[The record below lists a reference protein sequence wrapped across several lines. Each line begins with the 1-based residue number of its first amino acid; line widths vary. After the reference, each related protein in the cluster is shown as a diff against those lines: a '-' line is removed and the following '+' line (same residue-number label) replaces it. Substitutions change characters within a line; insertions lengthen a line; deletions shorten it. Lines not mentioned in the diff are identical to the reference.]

1 MSDYRTVPDRTDALR
16 VGRAILD
23 AHGQWEKE
31 NTMRGSQDLWG
42 EQHVILLGQAAMLAA
57 APALSA
63 SPAPA
68 GDQVESA
75 LRDPATVHINMLR
88 GGIAKPTPAQIGH
101 LYRGDEAAEVIREVA
116 RQNPDAARAVIAAMQ
131 PGWRDMESAPKDGT
145 VIDVWRSEGGRETVF
160 WGYPS
165 HSCGEMGSYCDSDWH
180 AIRTPGWVCVA
191 FNEFVGGNH
200 NPFTHWQP
208 RPAPPGVGG

>member
-63 SPAPA
+63 SPAPD
-68 GDQVESA
+68 GDLVE
-75 LRDPATVHINMLR
+75 R
-88 GGIAKPTPAQIGH
+88 
-101 LYRGDEAAEVIREVA
+101 VA
-116 RQNPDAARAVIAAMQ
+116 RTIAEALWGPDAASVYFDSDVPMDVRYHDSMKAARAVIAAMQ